1 MSRAHHVAEAIARN
15 IDIRKVAIV
24 SKTIKE
30 LYGYTSFV
38 VDQVALRRFLQA
50 NWKFMAASLDDQ
62 IDAFNYAYDIVESRI
77 EAVQA

>member
-1 MSRAHHVAEAIARN
+1 MSRAHHVAEAIARS
-15 IDIRKVAIV
+15 IDIRKVATV
-24 SKTIKE
+24 DKNVKA
-30 LYGYTSFV
+30 LYDYISFV

-50 NWKFMAASLDDQ
+50 NWKFNAASPDDQ